1 MKQRATNMGAAF
13 VNAVVKQDP
22 KQKNWVSRTVVDRA
36 LHTNVGNVTEFED
49 RAAAH
54 KTAVKAGL
62 TH

>member
-1 MKQRATNMGAAF
+1 MGAAF